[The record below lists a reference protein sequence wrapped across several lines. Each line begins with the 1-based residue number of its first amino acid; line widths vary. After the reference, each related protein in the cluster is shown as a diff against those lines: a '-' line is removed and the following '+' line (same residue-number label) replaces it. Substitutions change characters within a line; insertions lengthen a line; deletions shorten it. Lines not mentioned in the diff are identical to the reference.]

1 LGFSLRK
8 YLIAGEKKEFA
19 TRIHHI
25 TGMWPKNLYLY
36 EQAFRHPSALAG
48 QGLEKEDSYE
58 RLEFLGDSVLGLI
71 VAEYLFKKYPRKDEG
86 FLTDVRSRIVN
97 GESLTKLAKKLDLD
111 SLIEFE
117 RRNKSVKHSSMY
129 GDTVEAL
136 IAAIYL
142 DYGFGKVR
150 DFVLKKLIFNHLD
163 IDHIVQTNTNFKSL
177 LLEWANK
184 ANKTVSFETILEEG
198 YGHQRTFTVEVSI
211 EDKAIATGKGN
222 SKKKAEQ
229 EASQATLTIL
239 RGGKSS
245 TE

>member
-1 LGFSLRK
+1 MGFSLHTLFLARD
-8 YLIAGEKKEFA
+8 KKEFA
-19 TRIHHI
+19 SRIHHI
-25 TGMWPKNLYLY
+25 TGFWPKNLHLY
-36 EQAFRHPSALAG
+36 EQAFRHPSALAS

-111 SLIEFE
+111 SLVEFE

-142 DYGFGKVR
+142 DHGFLKVR
-150 DFVLKKLIFNHLD
+150 NFVLKKLIYNHLD
-163 IDHIVQTNTNFKSL
+163 IDHIVQNNSNFKSL

-184 ANKTVSFETILEEG
+184 NNKVVLFTLIGEEG
-198 YGHQRTFTVEVSI
+198 YGHQRTFTVEVLV
-211 EDKAIATGKGN
+211 EEQAIAVGKGN

-229 EASQATLTIL
+229 DAAQIALKAL
-239 RGGKSS
+239 Q
-245 TE
+245 